1 MSLQPPATTR
11 VGASLD
17 IRIDQPVEE
26 FVRLVTD
33 RGLEH
38 VELRWEHLDVTGAPD
53 PAHLRKLADTHD
65 ISFTVHG
72 PHVDLTLGNLN
83 ERLREAAVA
92 EVIDALEYAAA
103 IDAEGVIVH
112 GGAANE
118 RYPTHAQETARQ
130 NAIRSLQTCA
140 EHADAVDV
148 PLCLENQFDTMHKRR
163 FTTTPERFE
172 RFLADIDADSA
183 ALQLTLDVGHAKVTG
198 IDYRRFVERFGDRI
212 RVVHLHE
219 NDGTD
224 DDHNPLPTFRSVV
237 SEVQAPINVLEM
249 KSQADIDQCLSRET

>member
-1 MSLQPPATTR
+1 MSLQPPTTTR
-11 VGASLD
+11 IGASLD

-38 VELRWEHLDVTGAPD
+38 VELRWEHLDVTGTPD
-53 PAHLRKLADTHD
+53 PAHLRELADTYD
-65 ISFTVHG
+65 VSFTVHG

-92 EVIDALEYAAA
+92 EVGDALEYAAA

-112 GGAANE
+112 GGAANK
-118 RYPTHAQETARQ
+118 RYPAHARETARE
-130 NAIRSLQTCA
+130 NAVRSLRTCTD
-140 EHADAVDV
+140 HAAAVGV
-148 PLCLENQFDTMHKRR
+148 PLCLENQFDTGHDRR

-172 RFLADIDADSA
+172 QFLADIDADPA

-198 IDYRRFVERFGDRI
+198 VDYREFVDRFDDRI
-212 RVVHLHE
+212 RVVHLHD

-224 DDHNPLPTFRSVV
+224 DDHDPLPTFRSVV
-237 SEVQAPINVLEM
+237 STIEAPINVLEM
-249 KSQADIDQCLSRET
+249 KSPADIDRCLQN

>member
-38 VELRWEHLDVTGAPD
+38 VELRWEQLDVTGAPD
-53 PAHLRKLADTHD
+53 PAHVRELADTHD
-65 ISFTVHG
+65 VSFTVHG

-103 IDAEGVIVH
+103 INAEGVIVH

-118 RYPTHAQETARQ
+118 RYPTHVRETARQ
-130 NAIRSLQTCA
+130 NAIRSLRTCA
-140 EHADAVDV
+140 DHADAVDV
-148 PLCLENQFDTMHKRR
+148 PLCLENQREKETERR
-163 FTTTPERFE
+163 FTATPERFE
-172 RFLADIDADSA
+172 QFLADIDADPA
-183 ALQLTLDVGHAKVTG
+183 ALQLTLDIGHAKASG
-198 IDYRRFVERFGDRI
+198 IDYRRFVDRFGDRI
-212 RVVHLHE
+212 RVVHLHD
-219 NDGTD
+219 NDGTG
-224 DDHNPLPTFRSVV
+224 DHHDPLPTFRSVV
-237 SEVQAPINVLEM
+237 REIQAPINVLEM
-249 KSQADIDQCLSRET
+249 KSPADIDRCLQS